1 MSLLYQ
7 LRYALEHQIRFS
19 CMPQSHKHIIKSIH
33 KFHIT
38 RDEFY
43 L

>member
-1 MSLLYQ
+1 MPMFYQ

-19 CMPQSHKHIIKSIH
+19 SMPQSHKHIIKSVR